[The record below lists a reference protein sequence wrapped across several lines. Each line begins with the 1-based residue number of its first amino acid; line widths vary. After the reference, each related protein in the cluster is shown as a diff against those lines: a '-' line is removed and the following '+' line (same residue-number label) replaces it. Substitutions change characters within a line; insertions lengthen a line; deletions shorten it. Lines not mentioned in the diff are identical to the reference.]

1 MIGIIIALAL
11 IVWASYNL
19 GKHVTLGRVLKLIEK
34 LNTFNHSDLTGKSG
48 NYRKGYLAALFT
60 LLKKVDKL

>member
-19 GKHVTLGRVLKLIEK
+19 GKHVTIGRVLKLIED
-34 LNTFNHSDLTGKSG
+34 LNNFNHSDLTGKSG
-48 NYRKGYLAALFT
+48 NYRQGYLDAIFT
-60 LLKKVDKL
+60 LLKKVGRL

>member
-19 GKHVTLGRVLKLIEK
+19 GKHVTIGRVLKLIK
-34 LNTFNHSDLTGKSG
+34 DLNNFNHSDLTGKSG
-48 NYRKGYLAALFT
+48 NYRQGYLAALFS
-60 LLKKVDKL
+60 LIKKVGRL